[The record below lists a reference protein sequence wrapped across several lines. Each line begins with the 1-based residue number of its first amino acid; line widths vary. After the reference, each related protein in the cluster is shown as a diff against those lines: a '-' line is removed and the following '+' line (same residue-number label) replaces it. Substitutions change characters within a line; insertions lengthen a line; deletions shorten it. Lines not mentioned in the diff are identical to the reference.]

1 MVLKCYRVLLLS
13 LMKKILILLALSLTL
28 FHSSIVA
35 EESAYQNYAK
45 SIFLSVEQIPQKVY
59 VGQVFPI
66 KVKAIVA
73 HSNIDTL
80 STAFSTPNGIE
91 IINQQS
97 PWVVSS
103 NNTYENTF
111 YFKITTTNAKIPN
124 ISVSLIKNKEPLE
137 SAILTLSTPSIIQL
151 KKEDFF
157 SNVIAQTLVVNK
169 YKTTTFDAKNVMTVL
184 EIEATEA
191 NLKDFKLKGITKSG
205 IDSFSDNGSSQ
216 KIYYYAILPN
226 YQKNFEFTYFDL
238 RGNKFTKISLPIVI
252 DNEEVSTQLGLNPKE
267 SIFEFYKS
275 IAYAV
280 LAFLFFIIVLK
291 YRKWYYLVASL
302 LFLALYF
309 LDQNPLNHVKLKV
322 GSNIKI
328 LPMEHSTIFYT
339 SEKILDVEKLGEREE
354 YIKILFPDGKIGWT
368 ERENIS
374 KN

>member
-1 MVLKCYRVLLLS
+1 
-13 LMKKILILLALSLTL
+13 MKKILILLALSLTL
-28 FHSSIVA
+28 FQSSIVA

-45 SIFLSVEQIPQKVY
+45 SIFLSIEQIPQKVY
-59 VGQVFPI
+59 VGQVFSI

-80 STAFSTPNGIE
+80 STTFSTPNGIE

-97 PWVVSS
+97 PWVASS
-103 NNTYENTF
+103 NNNTYENTF
-111 YFKITTTNAKIPN
+111 YFKINTTHAKLPS
-124 ISVSLIKNKEPLE
+124 ISVSLIKNKETLE
-137 SAILTLSTPSIIQL
+137 SAMLMLSTPSIIQL

-157 SNVIAQTLVVNK
+157 SNVIANTLVVNK

-191 NLKDFKLKGITKSG
+191 NLKDFKLKGIAKSG

-280 LAFLFFIIVLK
+280 LAFFFFIILLK
-291 YRKWYYLVASL
+291 YRKWYYLTASL

-309 LDQNPLNHVKLKV
+309 LDQNPLNHIKLKV
-322 GSNIKI
+322 GSSIKI
-328 LPMEHSTIFYT
+328 LPMERSTIFYT
-339 SEKILDVEKLGEREE
+339 SEKILDVEKLGEREN
-354 YIKILFPDGKIGWT
+354 YIKILLPDGKIGWT
-368 ERENIS
+368 EYENIS

>member
-1 MVLKCYRVLLLS
+1 
-13 LMKKILILLALSLTL
+13 MKKILILLALSLTL

-45 SIFLSVEQIPQKVY
+45 SIFLSVEQMPQKVY

-80 STAFSTPNGIE
+80 STTFSTPNSIE

-97 PWVVSS
+97 PWVLSS

-111 YFKITTTNAKIPN
+111 YFKINTANAKLPN

-238 RGNKFTKISLPIVI
+238 RGNKFTKISLPIII

-291 YRKWYYLVASL
+291 YRKWYYFVASL

-309 LDQNPLNHVKLKV
+309 LDQNPLNHIKLKV
-322 GSNIKI
+322 GSTIKI

-339 SEKILDVEKLGEREE
+339 SEKILNVEKLGKREN
-354 YIKILFPDGKIGWT
+354 YIKILLPDGKIGWT
-368 ERENIS
+368 EYENIS